1 MTLSP
6 QVPGALHVSINGR
19 AYLVDRDSE
28 QFRGPWTQQVA
39 RQQADVGDRAGEQS
53 LAREGLWRRVI
64 TSWHHGAGQRVYD
77 ATNSDPYRFWKSR
90 GWDPWT
96 EGELRPLPES
106 ARFAM
111 RPGHASPYY
120 SSVSGGLVAFINDR
134 VYASD
139 GTGIVNF
146 SAGSPGVTW
155 SVPNKVLSIA
165 TDGGTLYVADAGGGG
180 TGGAIYSS
188 AAGFGALAVYVA
200 AGTYYGVWF
209 ALGRLWA
216 ADATTLA
223 NITGSAT
230 RTTAVTDPTTNWK
243 WTGVVAGV
251 GGVLAAGW
259 DTSRSSVYLIGLL
272 PDGSGIDG
280 GTVIA
285 DMPDGETIL
294 AIHSYLG
301 YTILGTNRGVRV
313 CKHQGGGNFVV
324 GPLIDTSTPN
334 ASGVATNRPV
344 RAFASF
350 GSFVWFTWESYE
362 YTGTGTDFWCG
373 AGRINLATQLAELQF
388 AYAADVM
395 VKVVKDTSTTTYNV
409 TSIAIEPVSAAYAGG
424 PFAVHFMVEQWGPC
438 TALFNSGG
446 AGASTGNYID
456 FGKITHGID
465 DVKVYSQA
473 RLRYRTDGTGTPSF
487 KQITD
492 EQGTTVSSP
501 TSTTTSSAV
510 TTDAPW
516 GAIDASEAIQV
527 QIQYDQSGVIDQL
540 SPAWQVFDVRIDAW
554 PSPRRI
560 ERWQLPLVIAPQV
573 VREDGQVY
581 QYESLNAEIDALKTL
596 ATPSGRV
603 LVDIEVGSRSFVGVV
618 DDVDFRPD
626 RQSGSEWAGTLLV
639 TVSRGLD

>member
-1 MTLSP
+1 MSDL
-6 QVPGALHVSINGR
+6 VPGAFDVEIDGHRFLI
-19 AYLVDRDSE
+19 DRSSG
-28 QFRGPWTQQVA
+28 QFRGPWTQTVA

-77 ATNSDPYRFWKSR
+77 AAGSDPYRFWASR

-96 EGELRPLPES
+96 KGELRPLPAAS
-106 ARFAM
+106 RYAM

-120 SSVSGGLVAFINDR
+120 SSVTGGLVAFINDR

-146 SAGSPGVTW
+146 QAGSPGVSW
-155 SVPNKVLSIA
+155 SVANKVLSIA
-165 TDGGTLYVADAGGGG
+165 TDGGTLYVADGGGGG

-223 NITGSAT
+223 NITGAAT

-285 DMPDGETIL
+285 DMPDGEQIL

-301 YTILGTNRGVRV
+301 YVILGTNRGVRV
-313 CKHQGGGNFVV
+313 CRHGGGGQFVI
-324 GPLIDTSTPN
+324 GPLIDTATADSSGLTTPR
-334 ASGVATNRPV
+334 AV
-344 RAFASF
+344 RALASY

-362 YTGTGTDFWCG
+362 YTGSGSDFWCG
-373 AGRINLATQLAELQF
+373 LGRINLAEQLGELQF

-395 VKVVKDTSTTTYNV
+395 VEVVKDTSSTSYKV
-409 TSIAIEPVSAAYAGG
+409 TSVAIEPVSAATLGV
-424 PFAVHFMVEQWGPC
+424 FSVHFMVEQWGPC
-438 TALFNSGG
+438 TAYFGG
-446 AGASTGNYID
+446 AQAVQSGNYID
-456 FGKITHGID
+456 LGKITHGID
-465 DVKVYSQA
+465 DEKVYSQA
-473 RLRYRTDGTGTPSF
+473 RIRYRSSGANISF
-487 KQITD
+487 KKLTD
-492 EQGTTVSSP
+492 EQGTTVTAP
-501 TSTTTSSAV
+501 TSTTTSTAV
-510 TTDAPW
+510 TSDAPW
-516 GAIDASEAIQV
+516 GAITASEAIQV
-527 QIQYDQSGVIDQL
+527 QLEADDIGTFDQL
-540 SPAWQVFDVRIDAW
+540 NPPWQVFDVRIDAW

-560 ERWQLPLVIAPQV
+560 ERWQLPLTIQPTVL
-573 VREDGQVY
+573 RRDGQVHE
-581 QYESLNAEIDALKTL
+581 YESCRAEVEAIRAL
-596 ATPSGRV
+596 AVPSGRV
-603 LVDIEVGSRSFVGVV
+603 IVDITIGDLTFQGVV
-618 DDVDFRPD
+618 DDVDFRPNNPTED
-626 RQSGSEWAGTLLV
+626 WQWGGTLLV
-639 TVSRGLD
+639 TISRGLD